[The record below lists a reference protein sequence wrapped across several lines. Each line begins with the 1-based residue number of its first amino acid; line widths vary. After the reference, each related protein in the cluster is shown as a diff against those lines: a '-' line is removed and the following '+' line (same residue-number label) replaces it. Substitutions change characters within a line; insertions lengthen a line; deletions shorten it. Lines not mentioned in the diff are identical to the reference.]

1 VYSKAIQ
8 RCIFIIKILEWPSSK
23 VPAAAIHP
31 TTTLQQLSIKNKM
44 QFGSVVLALLG
55 ACGTVTAFV
64 EDNSSDPFAAF
75 EYHDVNLVKA
85 QTLEIINKP
94 SSLTD
99 NGGEKGAALGITH
112 LDGRSGKPTGLTP
125 DNGNAG
131 ILPGNNRL
139 LWTVGT
145 SHDEGHGP
153 PTDHRMLSEVAV
165 EAVKQFL
172 IDNQETLG
180 IDIDELFAPGT
191 VRTEVHADGDIQ
203 LSLRRTYNGILV
215 IGSRVA
221 VNIVAGNIVSLSLEE
236 WGDIEDDFD
245 ITPSITAE
253 DAMSAFAAH
262 TGGHAV
268 VAGEETCD
276 SEIQILTLA
285 NDEDATE
292 SSATTLRGT
301 ARALQTTGLGYKHK
315 LIWKVCPKF
324 EGQGVAHLF
333 QGYVDAHT
341 QEVMELTNTV
351 DLFVEGGV
359 YPISNDGKLPGG
371 VEQPNW

>member
-8 RCIFIIKILEWPSSK
+8 RCIIKILEWPSSK

>member
-1 VYSKAIQ
+1 
-8 RCIFIIKILEWPSSK
+8 
-23 VPAAAIHP
+23 
-31 TTTLQQLSIKNKM
+31 M
-44 QFGSVVLALLG
+44 QFGSVALVLLG
-55 ACGTVTAFV
+55 ACGTATALV
-64 EDNSSDPFAAF
+64 EDNLSDPFATF

-85 QTLEIINKP
+85 HTYEIIDKP
-94 SSLTD
+94 TSLTD
-99 NGGEKGAALGITH
+99 NGGEKGAAALGITH

-125 DNGNAG
+125 DNGNAA
-131 ILPGNNRL
+131 ILPGNGNRL

-145 SHDEGHGP
+145 SHDDEGHGP
-153 PTDHRMLSEVAV
+153 PTDHRRLSEVAV

-172 IDNQETLG
+172 MDNQETLG
-180 IDIDELFAPGT
+180 IDIGELFAPGT

-203 LSLRRTYNGILV
+203 LSLRRSYDGILV

-245 ITPSITAE
+245 TTPTITAE
-253 DAMSAFAAH
+253 DAMSALAAH

-285 NDEDATE
+285 NDEDAAE
-292 SSATTLRGT
+292 SSTTTLRGT
-301 ARALQTTGLGYKHK
+301 TRRALQTTGLGYKHK
-315 LIWKVCPKF
+315 LIWNVCPKF
-324 EGQGVAHLF
+324 EGQGGAHLF
-333 QGYVDAHT
+333 QGYVDAHNR
-341 QEVMELTNTV
+341 EVMELTNTV
-351 DLFVEGGV
+351 DLLVEGGV

>member
-1 VYSKAIQ
+1 
-8 RCIFIIKILEWPSSK
+8 
-23 VPAAAIHP
+23 
-31 TTTLQQLSIKNKM
+31 M
-44 QFGSVVLALLG
+44 QFGSVALALLG

-125 DNGNAG
+125 DSGNAA

-180 IDIDELFAPGT
+180 IDIGELFAPGT

-245 ITPSITAE
+245 VTPSITAE
-253 DAMSAFAAH
+253 DAMSALATH

-285 NDEDATE
+285 NDEEDATE

>member
-1 VYSKAIQ
+1 M
-8 RCIFIIKILEWPSSK
+8 EWPSSK
-23 VPAAAIHP
+23 VPAAAV
-31 TTTLQQLSIKNKM
+31 TTPQLSIKNKM
-44 QFGSVVLALLG
+44 QFGSVALALLG
-55 ACGTVTAFV
+55 ACGTATAFV

-85 QTLEIINKP
+85 QTLEIIDTP

-125 DNGNAG
+125 NGEAA

-153 PTDHRMLSEVAV
+153 PTDHRILSEVAV

-180 IDIDELFAPGT
+180 IDIGELFAPGT

-215 IGSRVA
+215 VDSRVA

-236 WGDIEDDFD
+236 WGDIGDDFD
-245 ITPSITAE
+245 VTPSITAE
-253 DAMSAFAAH
+253 DAMTALAAH

-285 NDEDATE
+285 NDEEDSTE

-301 ARALQTTGLGYKHK
+301 ARALQTTGSLGYKHK

-324 EGQGVAHLF
+324 EGQGEAHLF

-351 DLFVEGGV
+351 DLFVEAGV

-371 VEQPNW
+371 VELANW